1 MNGNL
6 SMNSGFGRPLA
17 RLNKKIITV
26 VANQE
31 EIQSNEIPVTNKI
44 VIPASDTSKFQ
55 IIPDET
61 KERDILYVTGPSGS
75 GKSTFVVG
83 YLNEYKKKY
92 KKRPIFVLSSLTE
105 DETLDKVSG
114 LKRIKMDEQ
123 MYLNPLNAEM
133 FNECCVVADDID
145 VISDKKI
152 RDAVITLVNQIL
164 EIGRHFKTT
173 LIQTNHLATD
183 RGMTRRILNEA
194 HAIVFFP
201 FSGSSHGIKY
211 LLEQYCGLEKKTF
224 SQIRKTNSRWCCIYK
239 NYPCVIMTEK
249 MMFQPTCED
258 DD

>member
-6 SMNSGFGRPLA
+6 SMNSGFGRPIA

-26 VANQE
+26 VSNQE
-31 EIQSNEIPVTNKI
+31 EITSNEIAVSSKI
-44 VIPASDTSKFQ
+44 TIPPNDPSKFQ

-61 KERDILYVTGPSGS
+61 KERDILYITGPSGS

-83 YLNEYKKKY
+83 YLNEYKRKY

-114 LKRIKMDEQ
+114 LKRIRLDEKMWQEPLQAEQ
-123 MYLNPLNAEM
+123 
-133 FNECCVVADDID
+133 FQECCVVADDID

-152 RDAVITLVNQIL
+152 REAVITLVNQIL

-194 HAIVFFP
+194 HGIVFFP

-224 SQIRKTNSRWCCIYK
+224 KEIRKTNSRWCCIFK

-249 MMFQPTCED
+249 NCWQPTCED
-258 DD
+258 D